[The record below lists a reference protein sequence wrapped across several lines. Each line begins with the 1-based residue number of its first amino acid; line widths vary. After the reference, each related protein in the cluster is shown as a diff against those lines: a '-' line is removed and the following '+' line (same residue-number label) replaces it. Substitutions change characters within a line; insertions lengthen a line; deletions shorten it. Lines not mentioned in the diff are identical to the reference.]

1 MLSPEEYRA
10 FEREQSNRAFQ
21 NERVADRF
29 DNYERWQVTRYNN
42 NLRRYFVTAR
52 QELGT
57 QFKHYVDLG
66 NWQGGRELENKMF
79 EELQYHYRNKSA
91 LRVTRSMVNDNCKLF
106 EVTEYGKPLL
116 MVMILNG
123 ETIYSSKPYPLKDGY
138 RYRLQTQ

>member
-1 MLSPEEYRA
+1 MLTPEEYRQ
-10 FEREQSNRAFQ
+10 FELEQSRKAFDNTQ
-21 NERVADRF
+21 TVEVF
-29 DNYERWQVTRYNN
+29 HNYERWSVTRYNN

-66 NWQGGRELENKMF
+66 NWQGGRELENRLF
-79 EELQYHYRNKSA
+79 EELQYHYRNRSA

-106 EVTEYGKPLL
+106 EVTEYGKPLR

-123 ETIYSSKPYPLKDGY
+123 DTIYSSKPHTLKDGY
-138 RYRLQTQ
+138 RYRLQLQ